1 MPRVLMYCTATCPY
15 CIRAEQL
22 LLRKGVETIDKIRV
36 DLEPTR
42 WDELVDLTHRD
53 TVPQIFIGER
63 HVGGY
68 DDLVDLDFEG
78 ELEPLLAAE

>member
-1 MPRVLMYCTATCPY
+1 MMYCTATCPY

-22 LLRKGVETIDKIRV
+22 LRRKGVQDIDKIRV
-36 DLEPTR
+36 DLDPTK

-53 TVPQIFIGER
+53 TVPQIFIGDR

-78 ELEPLLAAE
+78 GLEPLLAAE